1 MLYVDWFV
9 KRMKKTFNVS
19 VPEEEVGYESY
30 DFYHEDLDDLLIPVK
45 HLEKL
50 PNPLLLETLIYVDGS
65 RNEWLAG
72 IVLDEDT
79 KEMLYEVWIKNGEAI
94 AYEIYI

>member
-9 KRMKKTFNVS
+9 KRMKMTFNTIIL
-19 VPEEEVGYESY
+19 EEEVGYESY
-30 DFYHEDLDDLLIPVK
+30 DFYHDELDDLLFPVK

-50 PNPLLLETLIYVDGS
+50 PNPLLLETLIYVDES

-72 IVLDEDT
+72 VVLDEET